1 MTKNRW
7 VREPATLQPG
17 TPKSANAFVM
27 PPTPQ
32 VEVRYLTD
40 PGVYRAVLPPPLEP
54 AAEPRVHLRVTDI
67 DLQFGDFKHAEKIL
81 YFAVE
86 ALLDGAPVH
95 YPLTYLLNLESAV
108 SPSRE
113 RFGEPKKLAGVEI
126 DREGSH
132 VRASVTRSG
141 ITLVE
146 IQGDVTEALP
156 VGGPYETTAI
166 WYKFLPTVDGD
177 GFDYGP
183 KLVRAH
189 DVCETRSLE
198 KVEGKLVLRDSPTD
212 PLADLPVR
220 TLESILWRVF
230 TVQHTVSLG
239 EDVDAEAFRPFAHGR
254 YDVFAAH

>member
-1 MTKNRW
+1 
-7 VREPATLQPG
+7 
-17 TPKSANAFVM
+17 M

-32 VEVRYLTD
+32 LEVRYLTD
-40 PGVYRAVLPPPLEP
+40 PDVYRAVLPPPLEP

-146 IQGDVTEALP
+146 IQGDVTEARERWRPCRRPRGRAASRVRPERPDRPSLCL
-156 VGGPYETTAI
+156 GAG
-166 WYKFLPTVDGD
+166 
-177 GFDYGP
+177 
-183 KLVRAH
+183 RAH
-189 DVCETRSLE
+189 RRRRLQF
-198 KVEGKLVLRDSPTD
+198 LR
-212 PLADLPVR
+212 A
-220 TLESILWRVF
+220 RV
-230 TVQHTVSLG
+230 
-239 EDVDAEAFRPFAHGR
+239 
-254 YDVFAAH
+254 